1 MASYYD
7 TSDTDSS
14 DTWNTDLS
22 DQYLFTTDTWEGQL
36 NFSRG
41 CTGPEQRCWLCTELT
56 PWNQE
61 MHRLGFELV
70 ERRPGKLCL
79 RSVKHRYGGDID
91 WDWPTNVGKA
101 SFLVSWLLQYH
112 PCIDELKLGYSV
124 YLGFRMKA
132 LPFPISLRP
141 TAGSD
146 CRRTL
151 RGLELQQTASACFET
166 IAGASRA
173 CFELVDLDAV
183 GGLERLKLT
192 YAYVNPKFAAEL
204 AKLLRRNASSIKRFE
219 IKDVMVP
226 RQVNH
231 ALRYLFSCEALTV
244 SSFGYG
250 RGSLRSVSSVARLL
264 HSSTELKELSI
275 GPIAS
280 RRQIDAIAKELENNT
295 SLAKFGVQ
303 IGAQR
308 CSPEPVFTA
317 LQRNTTLRE
326 LRVTGCRING
336 ECGQSLALLVRK
348 NTGLRLLFI
357 GDAEVSELCLV
368 QLAAALKVNTTL
380 ETLHLM
386 SEMLPLN
393 GIAELCKALCINKTL
408 KELRFTDF
416 ECPQE
421 FRATLARQL
430 AQDECYNRLHLT
442 WTEADLPGVTAALTS
457 PLAVIEEFRLP
468 YICRFSTTGLRPLF
482 DALASSKCVRILAVC
497 IKEDPGE
504 KGRALCE
511 MLKVNRSIKFL
522 FLAIDHDGYKF
533 VEDVSHALT
542 VNASITKIVLSIG
555 HIRNSRTATAL
566 SYILVRN
573 KTAAKFFLH
582 SPKTVYSEFVEEVSW
597 ALQQNKTIVKFGS
610 ARNCFDEEE
619 SFPFFEAVRRNRG
632 ALNRAVDFVVSP
644 SLDRQCVEGFELFS
658 GRPCLLK
665 HLKKVTGKTEP
676 EAKLAVAA
684 AEYYRRDNYL
694 LIAGI
699 VRHSVTCHPAEATQV
714 DALNKDCWQAIARHL
729 KVTDV
734 IP

>member
-183 GGLERLKLT
+183 CGLERLKLT

-204 AKLLRRNASSIKRFE
+204 AKLLRRNASSIK
-219 IKDVMVP
+219 
-226 RQVNH
+226 
-231 ALRYLFSCEALTV
+231 
-244 SSFGYG
+244 
-250 RGSLRSVSSVARLL
+250 
-264 HSSTELKELSI
+264 
-275 GPIAS
+275 
-280 RRQIDAIAKELENNT
+280 
-295 SLAKFGVQ
+295 
-303 IGAQR
+303 
-308 CSPEPVFTA
+308 
-317 LQRNTTLRE
+317 
-326 LRVTGCRING
+326 
-336 ECGQSLALLVRK
+336 
-348 NTGLRLLFI
+348 
-357 GDAEVSELCLV
+357 
-368 QLAAALKVNTTL
+368 
-380 ETLHLM
+380 
-386 SEMLPLN
+386 
-393 GIAELCKALCINKTL
+393 
-408 KELRFTDF
+408 
-416 ECPQE
+416 
-421 FRATLARQL
+421 RATLARQL

-468 YICRFSTTGLRPLF
+468 YICHFSTTGLRPLF
-482 DALASSKCVRILAVC
+482 DALASSKCVRILVVC

-676 EAKLAVAA
+676 EAKLAA

-699 VRHSVTCHPAEATQV
+699 VRHSLKCHPAEGTQV

>member
-1 MASYYD
+1 
-7 TSDTDSS
+7 
-14 DTWNTDLS
+14 
-22 DQYLFTTDTWEGQL
+22 
-36 NFSRG
+36 
-41 CTGPEQRCWLCTELT
+41 
-56 PWNQE
+56 

-79 RSVKHRYGGDID
+79 RSREASLCGCVD
-91 WDWPTNVGKA
+91 WDGSTDAGKA

-112 PCIDELKLGYSV
+112 PCIDELKVDYSL
-124 YLGFRMKA
+124 YLCFRMKS
-132 LPFPISLRP
+132 LPFPILLRP

-151 RGLELQQTASACFET
+151 RGLELQQTGRACLRT
-166 IAGASRA
+166 IEGSSRA
-173 CFELVDLDAV
+173 GFELVDLDPV
-183 GGLERLKLT
+183 GGLERLRVT
-192 YAYVNPKFAAEL
+192 YACVNPMFAAEL
-204 AKLLRRNASSIKRFE
+204 AKLLRRNASSIKRFA
-219 IKDVMVP
+219 ITDVVVP

-231 ALRYLFSCEALTV
+231 ALRYLFSCESLTV
-244 SSFGYG
+244 SSFGYSYG
-250 RGSLRSVSSVARLL
+250 CLRSVSSVARLL

-275 GPIAS
+275 GPIAN

-303 IGAQR
+303 IGAQT

-317 LQRNTTLRE
+317 LQRNTTLTE
-326 LRVTGCRING
+326 LRVTGCSING
-336 ECGQSLALLVRK
+336 ECGQSLASLVRE
-348 NTGLRLLFI
+348 NTVLRLLTI
-357 GDAEVSELCLV
+357 GDAEVSEPCLV

-380 ETLHLM
+380 EKLHFL
-386 SEMLPLN
+386 SGILPKN
-393 GIAELCKALCINKTL
+393 GILLMNAILPVNLRRAVDAMLSMNGISELCKALCVNKTL
-408 KELRFTDF
+408 KELLFTDI

-421 FRATLARQL
+421 SRATLARQL
-430 AQDECYNRLHLT
+430 AQDECYNRVLLP
-442 WTEADLPGVTAALTS
+442 WTEADLPGLTAALTS
-457 PLAVIEEFRLP
+457 PLAVIDEFRLP
-468 YICRFSTTGLRPLF
+468 DICHFSTTGLRPLF
-482 DALASSKCVRILAVC
+482 DALASSKCVRTLGVC

-522 FLAIDHDGYKF
+522 SLAFEDDGYKF
-533 VEDVSHALT
+533 VEEVSHALAE
-542 VNASITKIVLSIG
+542 NASITKILLSTG
-555 HIRNSRTATAL
+555 RIRQSTATAL
-566 SYILVRN
+566 SYLLANN

-582 SPKTVYSEFVEEVSW
+582 SRNNLCPEVVEELSQGM
-597 ALQQNKTIVKFGS
+597 LQNRTIVKFGWS
-610 ARNCFDEEE
+610 RDLICDNS

-632 ALNRAVDFVVSP
+632 AMNRAVDFVVSP

-714 DALNKDCWQAIARHL
+714 DALDKDCWQAIARHL